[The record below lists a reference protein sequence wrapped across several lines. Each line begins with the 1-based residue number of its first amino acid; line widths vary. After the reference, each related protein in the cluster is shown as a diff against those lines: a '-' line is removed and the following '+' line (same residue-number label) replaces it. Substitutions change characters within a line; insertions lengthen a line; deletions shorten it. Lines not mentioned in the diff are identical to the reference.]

1 MAATAHGFGA
11 DGHRVTGEVA
21 RALLTPAAAA
31 ALEAISGSADLA
43 RLSLVA
49 DTERSSLAV
58 RLPSSPRWHY
68 DDRLICHPDLPVGDY
83 CRNGD
88 CASAAIERFR
98 KVLADRRAPIAA
110 RAEAVMFLVHLVGD
124 IHQPLHAAD
133 NNDRGGNDLRV
144 RLPDGRVL
152 ALHAAWDTAFVRE
165 ALGAQTPHDA
175 AGAWLAARR
184 PSLKDWQAGTVQDW
198 MAESYQRAVDDV
210 YGPLSGVPCDE
221 APKSPV
227 ELSPDYV
234 AHATAMMPELLVEA
248 GMRIARVLNEALDP
262 ALHR

>member
-124 IHQPLHAAD
+124 IHQPLHAA
-133 NNDRGGNDLRV
+133 
-144 RLPDGRVL
+144 
-152 ALHAAWDTAFVRE
+152 WDTAFVRE

-175 AGAWLAARR
+175 ASAWLAARR